1 MVYVDDMKAGFRNM
15 IMCHLFADSD
25 EELMDFAKR
34 LGLKP
39 AWKHNDHFDIS
50 QSKRKLAVEIGAKEI
65 TQREM
70 AIMVGKKRGYIFNDK
85 I

>member
-1 MVYVDDMKAGFRNM
+1 MVYVDDMKAAFKNM

-34 LGLKP
+34 IGLKP

-50 QSKRKLAVEIGAKEI
+50 QTKRKLAIEIGAKEI
-65 TQREM
+65 SQKEM
-70 AIMVGKKRGYIFNDK
+70 AIMVCKKRASDFHDK